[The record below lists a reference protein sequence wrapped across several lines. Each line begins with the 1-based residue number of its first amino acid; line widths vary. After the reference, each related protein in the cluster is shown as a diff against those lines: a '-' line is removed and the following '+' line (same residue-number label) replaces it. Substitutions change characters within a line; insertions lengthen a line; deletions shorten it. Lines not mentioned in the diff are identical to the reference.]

1 MASDVWGR
9 DALEAYAR
17 QHGLTF
23 EGEGLLPA
31 ATDFLRRGLGA
42 GEHRAGV
49 IVKETAHSVSST
61 GGLSKKPER
70 HTMNITRGRLPGG
83 LEGLIAH
90 HFHLEYRSSGGEG
103 GHNWLVVPHTV
114 VFAYV
119 PEAARVARELKVTE
133 PGNISVGAVIN
144 LSGDEV
150 GGDVLGT
157 AGGEHV
163 DGWVWRTD

>member
-49 IVKETAHSVSST
+49 IVKETAHSVTSVGS
-61 GGLSKKPER
+61 LSKKPER

-83 LEGLIAH
+83 LEGAIGH
-90 HFHLEYRSSGGEG
+90 HFHLEYRTTGDNDE
-103 GHNWLVVPHTV
+103 WLAKPHTV

-119 PEAARVARELKVTE
+119 AEGARVCREL
-133 PGNISVGAVIN
+133 AVR
-144 LSGDEV
+144 
-150 GGDVLGT
+150 
-157 AGGEHV
+157 
-163 DGWVWRTD
+163 DGLASIDPV